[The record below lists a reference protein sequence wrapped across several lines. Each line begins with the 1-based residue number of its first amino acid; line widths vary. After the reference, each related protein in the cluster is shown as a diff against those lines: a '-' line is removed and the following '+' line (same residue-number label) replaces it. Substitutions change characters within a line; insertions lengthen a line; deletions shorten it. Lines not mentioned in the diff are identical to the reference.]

1 MCAEG
6 GKTKFVEMGGKSVT
20 DGLSK
25 SVNFRG
31 QKGCVF
37 IPKCNVDS
45 EKDCRVSRLVY
56 EVECNRCTSDPTAK
70 KALYTGTSGHVLHK
84 RQLEHMGEIR
94 RGQQSNALFKHQEQ
108 MHPGL
113 EPDFTSRPVKGNIK
127 YNLDRFI
134 LEAHRIEQNSRDGTL
149 TVMNSRSEWG
159 NRGLPRLAINHR

>member
-1 MCAEG
+1 
-6 GKTKFVEMGGKSVT
+6 MGGKSVT

-84 RQLEHMGEIR
+84 RQLEHKGDIR
-94 RGQQSNALFKHQEQ
+94 RKQASNALSKPHELMHQ
-108 MHPGL
+108 GL
-113 EPDFTSRPVKGNIK
+113 EPDFTSRPIKGNIK
-127 YNLDRFI
+127 YNLDIFI
-134 LEAHRIEQNSRDGTL
+134 LDAHRIEQANRNPNL
-149 TVMNSRSEWG
+149 NVMNCRSEWE
-159 NRGLPRLAINHR
+159 NRGLHRLTVNQNG